1 MGKRAV
7 WVSPALIPWEGTQL
21 NKNCTCHTEPFIYT
35 CVAFTPL
42 QEEKGEINR
51 NEHRGGSS
59 ASAAMERT
67 VYRPGLLRGLLLLVW
82 VFCYT
87 KSVLAGAGFESPHGG
102 SYPSTTKWQLQSTSV
117 SRRWR
122 RGTRDAMMGPG
133 FAYTRTT
140 PGSTTNMPTHQA
152 VKNATASKVKC
163 TAQYWSEGKES
174 WPRMLPVV
182 STVAKV
188 LGSGALEGY
197 GNSQLTVLEAMKMEE
212 RDGYSSLLK
221 QSSTA
226 LVNAYSR
233 EGFPFAPW
241 RVKTLFIESLVSQ
254 QAAAAQ
260 AARFRSAN
268 EACP

>member
-1 MGKRAV
+1 MRKRAV
-7 WVSPALIPWEGTQL
+7 WVSPAQMPCEGTQI
-21 NKNCTCHTEPFIYT
+21 NKNWTFHTEPFIDT

-42 QEEKGEINR
+42 QEEKGGINI
-51 NEHRGGSS
+51 NEHGGGSS
-59 ASAAMERT
+59 AGAMERT
-67 VYRPGLLRGLLLLVW
+67 VYRLGLVRGLVLLVW
-82 VFCYT
+82 VFCYA
-87 KSVLAGAGFESPHGG
+87 KSVLAGAGFESPDGG
-102 SYPSTTKWQLQSTSV
+102 SYPSTTKWRLQSMSV
-117 SRRWR
+117 SRRW

-140 PGSTTNMPTHQA
+140 PASTTNMPTHHQT
-152 VKNATASKVKC
+152 VKNATAGKVKC

-174 WPRMLPVV
+174 WPRMLPVM

-197 GNSQLTVLEAMKMEE
+197 GHSELTVLDAMKMEE

-233 EGFPFAPW
+233 EGFPYAPW